1 MDWFNLQNEGL
12 VKVAKKSDIL
22 AITCLPV
29 LCAKYQK
36 NCKDDSYFTPI
47 ASFNFSR
54 PPISPPVLFVIFPAA

>member
-36 NCKDDSYFTPI
+36 NCKDDS
-47 ASFNFSR
+47 
-54 PPISPPVLFVIFPAA
+54 